1 MMKKLFLLSMLL
13 STLCASPALPS
24 YFPKDTSDCMGG
36 IASHGYVRHREHEG
50 VGYKT
55 GYTTLGGFITPN
67 TLREFQPFLDLRA
80 HIMNDGKWA
89 SNTGFGFRHAPMESF
104 AWGVNAFFDYRQVKH
119 LPSKQAGVG
128 VEFLSN
134 ILDFRINGYFPFGD
148 KTYLSSAKFDRFE
161 GFNVYAKEKV
171 KVSQTSMYAEVGG
184 FIPGPFKVV
193 DLYAAVGPYYL
204 FTRSY
209 TRFQGFQ
216 EKTPAAWGGKLRL
229 AAKAWDGID
238 FGMDVTYDHIFKWN
252 VQGYITLSYP
262 FGPANTRKEGKRWK
276 RMYKTEKCERVADFR
291 RMMTQPVERNE
302 IIPVL
307 EKHLVFALRNPEDTA
322 LLLDCIFV
330 NNLAPAG
337 GDGSFE
343 NPFNT
348 LQQAE
353 AASIPFD
360 CIYVYGDGPNYTV
373 DGANGFSLQEGQRI
387 TGSAIAFDLC
397 DCGVIFPPQ
406 TVNAPVVEQ
415 VQGGG
420 AIFTLADQTLIQG
433 FELIR
438 GADNGIVSAPGSN
451 NFTIQYNTISDMTN
465 SGILIENLSGGT
477 QTIQNNT
484 FSNNLNGISYDTVTN
499 TSVLIDNN
507 LFDEN
512 DSRGMTIIDF
522 GDGTLRITNNE
533 INNNGGIVGIEIAK
547 VTGGFTTGTTA
558 IYVTDNTFTDPAGS
572 SSGALLIN
580 RDTAGNAGSTTVNV
594 EGNNFTNFGRVV
606 LINSYSDSQTV
617 LVNNNTFVRNDG
629 NAQVTLIQTLFDGSD
644 MTVDYINNTV
654 SATGL
659 GGGLFNDFA
668 IPVGQATSTMDTRVQ
683 CNTFTAGLPVRWAN
697 NPATTANY
705 TLRLTNPGDPSG
717 SFSSMNTGGTLSTVN
732 TFTTTSTAAGCPTTP

>member
-1 MMKKLFLLSMLL
+1 MKKLILLSTLL
-13 STLCASPALPS
+13 STLCAAPAVPK
-24 YFPKDTSDCMGG
+24 YFSQDTSDCMEG

-55 GYTTLGGFITPN
+55 GYTTLGGFLTPN
-67 TLREFQPFLDLRA
+67 SLRPFQPFLDLRA

-89 SNTGFGFRHAPMESF
+89 SNAGFGFRHAPMESF

-119 LPSKQAGVG
+119 LPSRQAGVG
-128 VEFLSN
+128 IEFLSN
-134 ILDFRINGYFPFGD
+134 ILDFRMNGYFPFGD
-148 KTYLSSAKFDRFE
+148 KTYLSRAKFDRFE
-161 GFNVYAKEKV
+161 GFNVFAKEKV

-252 VQGYITLSYP
+252 VQGYVTLSYP

-291 RMMTQPVERNE
+291 QMMTQPVQRNE
-302 IIPVL
+302 IIPVM

-322 LLLDCIFV
+322 LVLECIFV
-330 NNLAPAG
+330 NNLAPVG
-337 GDGSFE
+337 GDGTFE

-348 LQQAE
+348 LQEAE
-353 AASIPFD
+353 AASVPFD

-373 DGANGFSLQEGQRI
+373 DGPNGFLLQEGQRI
-387 TGSAIAFDLC
+387 TGSAIPFDIC

-406 TVNAPVVEQ
+406 TVNAPVIRQDEA
-415 VQGGG
+415 GPP
-420 AIFTLADQTLIQG
+420 IFTLADDTTIQG
-433 FELIR
+433 LELIR
-438 GADNGIVSAPGSN
+438 STENAIVSAPGSN
-451 NFTIQYNTISDMTN
+451 NFIIQENTIRDMTN
-465 SGILIENLSGGT
+465 SGILIENLNGGT
-477 QTIQNNT
+477 QIIQNNFFGNNQNGVSYNNVT
-484 FSNNLNGISYDTVTN
+484 GATVNISNN
-499 TSVLIDNN
+499 
-507 LFDEN
+507 
-512 DSRGMTIIDF
+512 IIDDNGGRAISINDF
-522 GDGTLRITNNE
+522 GNGTLNISGNLMKNVDGT
-533 INNNGGIVGIEIAK
+533 VGIEIIK
-547 VTGGFTTGTTA
+547 TSVGFVTGTTR
-558 IYVTDNTFTDPAGS
+558 INVTNNVFTDSGVS
-572 SSGALLIN
+572 LNGALFIN
-580 RDTAGNAGSTTVNV
+580 RDTGGNSGVTTINV
-594 EGNNFTNFGRVV
+594 EGNDFKNNGRVV
-606 LINSYSDSQTV
+606 LINSYSDLQNLV
-617 LVNNNTFVRNDG
+617 VNNNLFERSDG

-654 SATGL
+654 TATGL

-668 IPVGQATSTMDTRVQ
+668 IPVGDGTSTMNTRVQ

-697 NPATTANY
+697 NPATTGNY
-705 TLRLTNPGDPSG
+705 TLRLTNPADPSG

-732 TFTTTSTAAGCPTTP
+732 TFTTVSTPAGCPTTP

>member
-1 MMKKLFLLSMLL
+1 MKKLLLL
-13 STLCASPALPS
+13 STLLTSLFAAPAVPS
-24 YFPKDTSDCMGG
+24 YFSQDTSDCMEG

-104 AWGVNAFFDYRQVKH
+104 AWGVNAFFDYRQAKH
-119 LPSKQAGVG
+119 LPSRQAGVG
-128 VEFLSN
+128 IEFLSN
-134 ILDFRINGYFPFGD
+134 ILDFRMNGYFPFGD
-148 KTYLSSAKFDRFE
+148 KTYLSRAKFDRFE

-276 RMYKTEKCERVADFR
+276 RMYKSEKCQQVGDFR
-291 RMMTQPVERNE
+291 QMMTQPVQRNE
-302 IIPVL
+302 IIPVM

-322 LLLDCIFV
+322 LVLECIFV

-348 LQQAE
+348 LQEAE
-353 AASIPFD
+353 AASVPFD

-373 DGANGFSLQEGQRI
+373 DGPNGFLLQEGQRI
-387 TGSAIAFDLC
+387 TGSAIPFDIC
-397 DCGVIFPPQ
+397 DCGIIFPPQ
-406 TVNAPVVEQ
+406 TVNAPVVAQDE
-415 VQGGG
+415 GGPP
-420 AIFTLADQTLIQG
+420 IFTLADQTTIQG
-433 FELIR
+433 FELVR
-438 GADNGIVSAPGSN
+438 STENGIVSAPGSN
-451 NFTIQYNTISDMTN
+451 NFTIQYNTISDMTD
-465 SGILIENLSGGT
+465 SAILIQNLTAGT
-477 QTIQNNT
+477 HIIQNNT
-484 FSNNLNGISYDTVTN
+484 LSNNQNGIEYDTVTN
-499 TSVLIDNN
+499 ANVLISNN
-507 LFDEN
+507 TFDEN
-512 DSRGMTIIDF
+512 GDRAMTIIDF
-522 GDGTLRITNNE
+522 GNGTLNIDGNQ
-533 INNNGGIVGIEIAK
+533 INNNNATVGIEIAK
-547 VTGGFTTGTTA
+547 LTVGFATGT
-558 IYVTDNTFTDPAGS
+558 VTINVSDNTFTDPAGS
-572 SSGALLIN
+572 SSGALIIS
-580 RDTAGNAGSTTVNV
+580 RDDGGNSGLTTINV
-594 EGNNFTNFGRVV
+594 EGNDFTNFGRVV
-606 LINSYSDSQTV
+606 LIDSYSDSQTL

-629 NAQVTLIQTLFDGSD
+629 NAQVTLFHTLFDGSD
-644 MTVDYINNTV
+644 MTIDYINNTV
-654 SATGL
+654 TATGL
-659 GGGLFNDFA
+659 GGGLFNDFV
-668 IPVGQATSTMDTRVQ
+668 IPAGHTASTMDTRVQ

-697 NPATTANY
+697 NPAIPANY
-705 TLRLTNPGDPSG
+705 TLRLTNPADPSG

-732 TFTTTSTAAGCPTTP
+732 TFTTVATPAGCPTTP